1 MRPIVLS
8 LLLWSWIQ
16 AGWAEPVLEASL
28 DPPDP
33 WVQQQ
38 VRYRVR
44 LYRDSHLQQGH
55 FLAPEIPDVLVLD
68 AGGTRE
74 PRRVVRGGR
83 EMELLEQE
91 WLLFPQRSGRIVL
104 PPPVFSGRDFYL
116 RGAPLPLNVKPRPPG
131 SGDFPWLVT
140 TRLEIVE
147 QWSGPLE
154 GLRPGEHRVR
164 RIRLRAL
171 AQTGAQLPIPVM
183 APVAGFEI
191 QPLPARL
198 SWRFEEG
205 ELWGERI
212 HAFRYLATGEAEG
225 ALPPL
230 VVRWWDPERAGV
242 REKRLPARPY
252 RILAGETPG
261 VRPAPAEEREPGEGG
276 EEEVSAGPGP
286 GLPLFLGAAGLVVM
300 AVLLRYGRL
309 GLARWLSWLAAQVRL
324 WSACLR
330 GDCRRATRVLVEWRR
345 LHGWPPME
353 PATRRAWEALDRA
366 CYGEGESAWSGRQGW
381 PGLRRLVGRPA
392 RERDPGCAG
401 DPLPPL
407 WCSGKRPGNRA
418 ITRRRG

>member
-16 AGWAEPVLEASL
+16 AGWAEPFLEASL
-28 DPPDP
+28 EPPDP

-68 AGGTRE
+68 AGGASE
-74 PRRVVRGGR
+74 PRRVVRKGR

-91 WLLFPQRSGRIVL
+91 WLLFPQRSGRIEL

-116 RGAPLPLNVKPRPPG
+116 RGAPLKLDVKPRPPG

-140 TRLEIVE
+140 TRLEIGE

-171 AQTGAQLPIPVM
+171 AQIGAQLPIPVM

-205 ELWGERI
+205 VLWGERI
-212 HAFRYLATGEAEG
+212 HAFRYLATGEAGGE
-225 ALPPL
+225 LPPL
-230 VVRWWDPERAGV
+230 VVRWWDPERA
-242 REKRLPARPY
+242 RAQERRLPARPY
-252 RILAGETPG
+252 RILAGEVP
-261 VRPAPAEEREPGEGG
+261 VARAVPAEGRQPGEGT
-276 EEEVSAGPGP
+276 EEEESVGT
-286 GLPLFLGAAGLVVM
+286 GLPLPLLLGAAGLVGM
-300 AVLLRYGRL
+300 AALLWYRRAEL
-309 GLARWLSWLAAQVRL
+309 VPLFSWLAAQLRL
-324 WSACLR
+324 WSACRR
-330 GDCRRATRVLVEWRR
+330 GDCRCATRVLVEWRR
-345 LHGWPPME
+345 LHGWPRME

-366 CYGEGESAWSGRQGW
+366 CYGEGGGAWSGRQGW
-381 PGLRRLVGRPA
+381 PALRRLLARPA
-392 RERDPGCAG
+392 RKQNPGCAAA
-401 DPLPPL
+401 PLPPL
-407 WCSGKRPGNRA
+407 WCSGKSPGDRRL
-418 ITRRRG
+418 TRRRG